1 MNIPTEDQKRM
12 TLSRL
17 QRHVEHLKL
26 RRRGVEIV
34 RISKASFSS
43 WRRFQQAKS
52 GLLGRVLGTAS
63 LKGVAKIGRLE
74 FLGPN
79 LWRPLIF
86 KSDTN
91 KYGPHSAVS
100 EGTIEECL
108 AGVVKVF
115 F

>member
-26 RRRGVEIV
+26 RRRGVEIRTNFKGQFLFLEAV
-34 RISKASFSS
+34 
-43 WRRFQQAKS
+43 QQAKS

-74 FLGPN
+74 FLGSN